1 MSNHKPRAP
10 RATLPLLVFWSFAFS
25 PAIRAQSVPVFVISP
40 EDSSI
45 KFHVKASIALDGTF
59 DKWNAT
65 FTVTSTDA
73 LTGLLDIKIQADS
86 VDTGSGMK
94 DGKLRSKDFF
104 DVKQDP
110 QITFR
115 SNKIIQTGPD
125 TYDVQGTFTI
135 RGVSKPETL
144 NLTVSGQGTGSG
156 EVKGTMAFDRKDYGM
171 DSGIPFIRIADR
183 VEVTVDLKAKRVS
196 GPPLV
201 FKQ

>member
-1 MSNHKPRAP
+1 MSNHKPRVP
-10 RATLPLLVFWSFAFS
+10 RATLPLLVLWLFAFS

-40 EDSSI
+40 DDSSI

-115 SNKIIQTGPD
+115 SNKVPTLMM
-125 TYDVQGTFTI
+125 Y
-135 RGVSKPETL
+135 RGRLPFVACRNLKP
-144 NLTVSGQGTGSG
+144 
-156 EVKGTMAFDRKDYGM
+156 
-171 DSGIPFIRIADR
+171 
-183 VEVTVDLKAKRVS
+183 
-196 GPPLV
+196 
-201 FKQ
+201 